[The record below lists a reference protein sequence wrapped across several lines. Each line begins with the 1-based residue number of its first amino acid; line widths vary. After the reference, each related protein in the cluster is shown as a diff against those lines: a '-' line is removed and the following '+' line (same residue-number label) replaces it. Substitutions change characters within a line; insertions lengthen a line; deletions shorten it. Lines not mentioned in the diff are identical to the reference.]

1 MKRPPRRPL
10 LPRAPEPDPGASESD
25 ERSPWLDATHEDADL
40 ANQQLRGDEVRRC
53 TFTRCRLTGLQL
65 PEGALTDVRFV
76 DCRID
81 LASLRW
87 ASLER
92 VHFQGCVLREL
103 DLVEAKLQDVLF
115 EDCDLRLA
123 DLSGMR
129 GSRVELRGCDVE
141 GLGGVD
147 GLRGAL
153 VRWPD
158 ALGLLGPL
166 VAGAGL
172 VVLEEEEPPLGT
184 RGASAS

>member
-1 MKRPPRRPL
+1 MKQARRPL
-10 LPRAPEPDPGASESD
+10 PPRAPEPGPGD
-25 ERSPWLDATHEDADL
+25 ERSPWLDATHTDADL
-40 ANQQLRGDEVRRC
+40 ANQSLRGEELRRC
-53 TFTRCRLTGLQL
+53 SFARCRLTGLQL
-65 PEGALTDVRFV
+65 PEGALTDVRFL

-87 ASLER
+87 ATLTR

-103 DLVEAKLQDVLF
+103 DLVETRLQDVLF
-115 EDCDLRLA
+115 EGCDLRLA
-123 DLSGMR
+123 ELGGTR
-129 GSRVELRGCDVE
+129 CSRVELRGCEAE

-153 VRWPD
+153 VSWPD

-172 VVLEEEEPPLGT
+172 VVLEDEEP
-184 RGASAS
+184 